1 MNTSRP
7 LAPAPPVPLWSSR
20 SHPDALILDAMR
32 NAGEGGASG
41 AELAKQLGVSRAA
54 VWARIAEL
62 RKLGYDI
69 AASPHHGYVLRGYPD
84 ALHADDLLS
93 RLKETRVIGREIQ
106 VFNETSSTNDV
117 VERLARDGVAEG
129 IVVFA
134 ESQTA
139 GRGRLGRRW
148 HSPSRKGL
156 WFSVLLRPKLQPQA
170 ATQLTVISAV
180 AVARGI
186 ERETGL
192 HPEIKWPND
201 IVFGVRKCGGILLEL
216 GAEIDHIRYVVL
228 GIGIDV
234 NLEAEEIP
242 AELKPVVTSLSLE
255 SGRKLDRAALAVSI
269 LRELD
274 SAYFRLR
281 TGDFH
286 EVGDEWMRRCGTL
299 GKRVSIQMG
308 GRSIIGSAEAI
319 DEDGAL
325 LVRTI
330 HGRLERIVGGDVTME
345 KSDIGIPNN
354 PGA

>member
-1 MNTSRP
+1 
-7 LAPAPPVPLWSSR
+7 
-20 SHPDALILDAMR
+20 
-32 NAGEGGASG
+32 
-41 AELAKQLGVSRAA
+41 
-54 VWARIAEL
+54 
-62 RKLGYDI
+62 
-69 AASPHHGYVLRGYPD
+69 
-84 ALHADDLLS
+84 
-93 RLKETRVIGREIQ
+93 
-106 VFNETSSTNDV
+106 
-117 VERLARDGVAEG
+117 
-129 IVVFA
+129 
-134 ESQTA
+134 
-139 GRGRLGRRW
+139 
-148 HSPSRKGL
+148 
-156 WFSVLLRPKLQPQA
+156 
-170 ATQLTVISAV
+170 LTVISAV

-186 ERETGL
+186 ERETAL

-345 KSDIGIPNN
+345 KSDIGIPNI